1 MPPGETRTT
10 EPPQHRT
17 PRPTIPNSEHGPR
30 VHAHHRVGSQHGIIP
45 RCIETYRAAI
55 GGNRTMRDAPSS
67 YLTDALITTQVAG
80 PSALLAPGVRRER
93 FRPLAWLRGRLFR
106 PHGSDGTTL
115 VPASSSIPPIVESRG
130 QALRAAHR
138 TLHGLMKE
146 RPALRRLM
154 PHLAHIERSLRK
166 LGSRALLRLS
176 ANVLQRGLEQLET
189 LQADEPRDALRAM
202 RTRLVEAIALRNV
215 ARSVTSPA
223 ALEVG
228 GGTEAALE
236 VMEAS
241 QSEFDE
247 VERSWTGSMPL
258 DSPRWDDSR
267 H

>member
-1 MPPGETRTT
+1 
-10 EPPQHRT
+10 
-17 PRPTIPNSEHGPR
+17 
-30 VHAHHRVGSQHGIIP
+30 
-45 RCIETYRAAI
+45 
-55 GGNRTMRDAPSS
+55 MRDAPSS
-67 YLTDALITTQVAG
+67 YLTDALIATQVA
-80 PSALLAPGVRRER
+80 PQPAPEAHRMRLER

-106 PHGSDGTTL
+106 PEGSSGATL

-138 TLHGLMKE
+138 ALHGLMKE

-166 LGSRALLRLS
+166 HGSRALLRLS

-189 LQADEPRDALRAM
+189 LQADEPRDALRAL

-215 ARSVTSPA
+215 AKSVTSPA
-223 ALEVG
+223 ALHSSG
-228 GGTEAALE
+228 SDAAVE

-258 DSPRWDDSR
+258 HGPRWDDSR

>member
-1 MPPGETRTT
+1 
-10 EPPQHRT
+10 
-17 PRPTIPNSEHGPR
+17 
-30 VHAHHRVGSQHGIIP
+30 
-45 RCIETYRAAI
+45 
-55 GGNRTMRDAPSS
+55 MRDAPSS
-67 YLTDALITTQVAG
+67 YLTDALIATQVA
-80 PSALLAPGVRRER
+80 PQPAPEAHRMRLER

-106 PHGSDGTTL
+106 PEGSNGTTL
-115 VPASSSIPPIVESRG
+115 VPASSSVPPIVESRG

-138 TLHGLMKE
+138 ALHGLMKE

-166 LGSRALLRLS
+166 HGSRALLRLS

-189 LQADEPRDALRAM
+189 LQADEPRDALRAL

-215 ARSVTSPA
+215 AKSVTSPA
-223 ALEVG
+223 ALQG
-228 GGTEAALE
+228 SGSEAAVE

-258 DSPRWDDSR
+258 HGPRWDDSR

>member
-1 MPPGETRTT
+1 
-10 EPPQHRT
+10 
-17 PRPTIPNSEHGPR
+17 
-30 VHAHHRVGSQHGIIP
+30 
-45 RCIETYRAAI
+45 
-55 GGNRTMRDAPSS
+55 MRDAPSS
-67 YLTDALITTQVAG
+67 YLTDALIATQVAP
-80 PSALLAPGVRRER
+80 PSAPEARRVRLER

-106 PHGSDGTTL
+106 PEGLSGMTL
-115 VPASSSIPPIVESRG
+115 VPASSSLPPQPIVESRG
-130 QALRAAHR
+130 QSLRAAHR
-138 TLHGLMKE
+138 ALHGLMKE

-166 LGSRALLRLS
+166 HGSRALLRLS

-189 LQADEPRDALRAM
+189 LQADEPRDALRAL

-223 ALEVG
+223 ALHASDA
-228 GGTEAALE
+228 EAAVE

-241 QSEFDE
+241 HSEFDE

-258 DSPRWDDSR
+258 HNPRWDDSR

>member
-1 MPPGETRTT
+1 
-10 EPPQHRT
+10 
-17 PRPTIPNSEHGPR
+17 
-30 VHAHHRVGSQHGIIP
+30 
-45 RCIETYRAAI
+45 
-55 GGNRTMRDAPSS
+55 MRDAPSS
-67 YLTDALITTQVAG
+67 YLTDALIATQVAP
-80 PSALLAPGVRRER
+80 PSAPEARRVRLER

-106 PHGSDGTTL
+106 PEGLSGMTL
-115 VPASSSIPPIVESRG
+115 VPASSSLPPQPIVESRG
-130 QALRAAHR
+130 QSLRAAHR

-166 LGSRALLRLS
+166 HGSRALLRLS

-189 LQADEPRDALRAM
+189 LQADEPRDALRAL

-215 ARSVTSPA
+215 ARSVTSPG
-223 ALEVG
+223 ALHAG
-228 GGTEAALE
+228 GAEAAVE

-241 QSEFDE
+241 HSEFDE

-258 DSPRWDDSR
+258 HNPRWDDSR

>member
-1 MPPGETRTT
+1 
-10 EPPQHRT
+10 
-17 PRPTIPNSEHGPR
+17 
-30 VHAHHRVGSQHGIIP
+30 
-45 RCIETYRAAI
+45 
-55 GGNRTMRDAPSS
+55 
-67 YLTDALITTQVAG
+67 LIATQVA
-80 PSALLAPGVRRER
+80 PQAAPGAQRLRLQR

-106 PHGSDGTTL
+106 PEGLSGMTL
-115 VPASSSIPPIVESRG
+115 VPASSSLPPQPIVESRG
-130 QALRAAHR
+130 QSLRAAHR
-138 TLHGLMKE
+138 ALHGLMKE

-166 LGSRALLRLS
+166 HGSRALLRLS

-189 LQADEPRDALRAM
+189 LQADEPRDALRAL

-215 ARSVTSPA
+215 ARSVASPG
-223 ALEVG
+223 ALHG
-228 GGTEAALE
+228 GGAEAAVE

-258 DSPRWDDSR
+258 HNPRWDDSR

>member
-1 MPPGETRTT
+1 
-10 EPPQHRT
+10 
-17 PRPTIPNSEHGPR
+17 
-30 VHAHHRVGSQHGIIP
+30 
-45 RCIETYRAAI
+45 
-55 GGNRTMRDAPSS
+55 MRDAPSS
-67 YLTDALITTQVAG
+67 YLTDALVATQVA
-80 PSALLAPGVRRER
+80 PKHEPEAQRVRLER

-106 PHGSDGTTL
+106 PENSGATL
-115 VPASSSIPPIVESRG
+115 VPPSSSLHSAPPIVESRG

-138 TLHGLMKE
+138 SLHTLMKE

-166 LGSRALLRLS
+166 HGSRALLRLS

-189 LQADEPRDALRAM
+189 LQADEPRDALRAL

-215 ARSVTSPA
+215 AKSVTAPVALHGA
-223 ALEVG
+223 AED
-228 GGTEAALE
+228 AAAVE

-241 QSEFDE
+241 HSEFDE

-258 DSPRWDDSR
+258 QAPRWDDSR

>member
-1 MPPGETRTT
+1 
-10 EPPQHRT
+10 
-17 PRPTIPNSEHGPR
+17 
-30 VHAHHRVGSQHGIIP
+30 
-45 RCIETYRAAI
+45 
-55 GGNRTMRDAPSS
+55 MRDAPSS
-67 YLTDALITTQVAG
+67 YITDALIATQVA
-80 PSALLAPGVRRER
+80 PHSAPEARRARLER

-106 PHGSDGTTL
+106 PEALSGTTL
-115 VPASSSIPPIVESRG
+115 VPASSSLPPQPIVESRG
-130 QALRAAHR
+130 QSLRAAHR
-138 TLHGLMKE
+138 ALHGLMKE

-166 LGSRALLRLS
+166 HGSRALLRLS

-189 LQADEPRDALRAM
+189 LQADEPRDALRAL

-215 ARSVTSPA
+215 ARSVASPG
-223 ALEVG
+223 ALHG
-228 GGTEAALE
+228 GGAEAAVE

-258 DSPRWDDSR
+258 HNPRWDDSR